1 MMIIWFKDNL
11 SFIYNTMESIR
22 KEIEDELKRTR
33 LDKTRLYNLL
43 LKIIDGGVGGGE
55 GAQGPAGPR
64 GPAGPAG
71 AQGPAGPA
79 GECKCKCTKEEA
91 TPAPVKTEAPKKT
104 TTATKK
110 KTTTT
115 KKATTA

>member
-1 MMIIWFKDNL
+1 
-11 SFIYNTMESIR
+11 MESIR

-71 AQGPAGPA
+71 PA

-91 TPAPVKTEAPKKT
+91 APAPVKTEAPKKT

-115 KKATTA
+115 TKKATTA

>member
-1 MMIIWFKDNL
+1 
-11 SFIYNTMESIR
+11 MESIR

-55 GAQGPAGPR
+55 GAQGPAGPV
-64 GPAGPAG
+64 GPA
-71 AQGPAGPA
+71 GPAGPA

-91 TPAPVKTEAPKKT
+91 APAPVKTEAPKKT

-115 KKATTA
+115 TKKATTA